1 MKVVVN
7 ENSFMIPEVWEL
19 VGGGSH
25 PLVPCT
31 CRLCGAKKDVDA
43 WALKSGAVR
52 SCGCLRNLIPKK
64 DITGLITESGVK
76 VLGYVGDSLW
86 KVQYTCSHLS
96 DVRKGLVYSNKT
108 GLCANCSKSKTCMDR
123 NTSHNMVNTPTY
135 QSWLGMRRRCYD
147 KSNNR
152 FQFYGARG
160 IKVCDRWL
168 NSFEN
173 FYSDMGE
180 RPDGMSLDRVDT
192 DGNYEPSNCKWST
205 EIEQA
210 NNKTTNLLF
219 TDGEQVWSL
228 MRWCDIFGKDYKHI
242 WYKYRTCGIPIELLF
257 DGKLKNVVHY

>member
-1 MKVVVN
+1 MIEVHQD
-7 ENSFMIPEVWEL
+7 SFMVP
-19 VGGGSH
+19 VGDDFSGNSV
-25 PLVPCT
+25 LCICT
-31 CRLCGAKKDVDA
+31 LCGNKKQADKQG
-43 WALKSGAVR
+43 LKKGAIR
-52 SCGCLRNLIPKK
+52 SCGCLRDYQPRNDFTGQTLPSG
-64 DITGLITESGVK
+64 ITV
-76 VLGYVGDSLW
+76 VGYVHSALW
-86 KVQYTCSHLS
+86 RVKYTCGHSA
-96 DVRKGLVYSNKT
+96 DVALTQAKVCKT
-108 GLCANCSKSKTCMDR
+108 GLCSKCAKTKVCVDR
-123 NTSHNMVNTPTY
+123 SSHGSTRTPTY
-135 QSWLGMRRRCYD
+135 QSWRSMKARCYD
-147 KSNNR
+147 KNSNR

-242 WYKYRTCGIPIELLF
+242 WYKYRTCRIPIELLF
-257 DGKLKNVVHY
+257 DGKLK